1 MFFDSW
7 YLLGFNSFLTSLPI
21 GARSIVEEDI
31 DLQSVSNNSKGKKV
45 K

>member
-1 MFFDSW
+1 MFYDSW

-21 GARSIVEEDI
+21 AARSISEEDI
-31 DLQSVSNNSKGKKV
+31 DLQSVSNTSKGKKV